1 MSDKLKVRMTFDE
14 RIEEIE
20 MYLNDTEDD
29 IVEYIKKH
37 RDHLHKM
44 SIQKIANELF
54 IAPNAIMRLI

>member
-1 MSDKLKVRMTFDE
+1 MTFDE

-44 SIQKIANELF
+44 SIQKIAK
-54 IAPNAIMRLI
+54 